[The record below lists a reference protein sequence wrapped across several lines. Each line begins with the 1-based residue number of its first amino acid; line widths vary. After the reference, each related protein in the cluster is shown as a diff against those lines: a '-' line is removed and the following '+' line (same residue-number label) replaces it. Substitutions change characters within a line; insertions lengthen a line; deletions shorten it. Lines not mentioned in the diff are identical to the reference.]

1 MTDKANNN
9 AGMDQMFEVWEK
21 GQEAFFKA
29 QSEAMNTFNK
39 SVENMTGFSKGMNTV
54 DSFPSWDSFIK
65 AWVPDWDA
73 NVFANKSGDFIG
85 DFTKSS
91 NAFLALLEPANWT
104 KYAPEQLR
112 VILQSIAD
120 GPRFADLAT
129 PQHEAAETWR
139 ETLDYAQAAADM
151 GKVMQ
156 DAWVRTYG
164 RFNKDYSIEDLKAPD
179 PDEAMNA
186 WLKAAN
192 HELLETQRS
201 PEYMDAQRRMIRA
214 STEIKARQK
223 DLAEAW
229 SEMYQMPTRTEI
241 DDLIKTVHE
250 LRRELRKVKR
260 EFAAMKAGLK

>member
-1 MTDKANNN
+1 MSNKGKGEG
-9 AGMDQMFEVWEK
+9 GMDQMFEIWEK
-21 GQEAFFKA
+21 GQDAFFKS
-29 QSEAMNTFNK
+29 QTEAMEIFNK
-39 SVENMTGFSKGMNTV
+39 SFEKMPDFSSQMKMNET
-54 DSFPSWDSFIK
+54 FPSWESFIK
-65 AWVPDWDA
+65 TWVPDWDS
-73 NVFANKSGDFIG
+73 NIFSGKSENLADQ
-85 DFTKSS
+85 FTKSG

-112 VILQSIAD
+112 IILQSIAD
-120 GPRFADLAT
+120 GPKFADLAT

-139 ETLDYAQAAADM
+139 ETLDYTQAASDM

-164 RFNKDYSIEDLKAPD
+164 RFNENYSIEDLKAPD
-179 PDEAMNA
+179 SEAAMNA
-186 WLKAAN
+186 WLSAAN

-201 PEYMDAQRRMIRA
+201 GEYMDAQRRMIRS

-229 SEMYQMPTRTEI
+229 SEMYQMPTRTEM

-260 EFAAMKAGLK
+260 ELASLKGH

>member
-1 MTDKANNN
+1 MADKDKNEG
-9 AGMDQMFEVWEK
+9 GMDQMFEIWEQ
-21 GQEAFFKA
+21 GQSAFFKA
-29 QSEAMNTFNK
+29 QSEAMDTFK
-39 SVENMTGFSKGMNTV
+39 KTFGDMPDFSNGMNS
-54 DSFPSWDSFIK
+54 DQSFPSWDSFIK
-65 AWVPDWDA
+65 SWVPDWDP
-73 NVFANKSGDFIG
+73 NVFADKSGDMV
-85 DFTKSS
+85 DQFTKSG

-120 GPRFADLAT
+120 GPKFADLAT

-139 ETLDYAQAAADM
+139 ETLDYTQAATDM

-156 DAWVRTYG
+156 DAWVRTLG
-164 RFNKDYSIEDLKAPD
+164 RFNQDHSVEDLKAPD
-179 PDEAMNA
+179 PEAAMNA
-186 WLKAAN
+186 WLAAAN

-201 PEYMDAQRRMIRA
+201 SEYMDAQRRMIRS

-229 SEMYQMPTRTEI
+229 SEMYQMPTRTEM

-260 EFAAMKAGLK
+260 ELASLKADK

>member
-1 MTDKANNN
+1 MVDKDKSEG
-9 AGMDQMFEVWEK
+9 GMDQMFEIWEK
-21 GQEAFFKA
+21 GQDAFFKA
-29 QSEAMNTFNK
+29 QAEAMETFNK
-39 SVENMTGFSKGMNTV
+39 SFENMPDFSNKMKMDGA
-54 DSFPSWDSFIK
+54 FPSWDGFIK
-65 AWVPDWDA
+65 TWVPDWDP
-73 NVFANKSGDFIG
+73 NIFSNQSGEFANQ
-85 DFTKSS
+85 FTKSGNS
-91 NAFLALLEPANWT
+91 FLALLEPANWT

-120 GPRFADLAT
+120 GPKFADLAT

-139 ETLDYAQAAADM
+139 ETLDYTRAASDM

-156 DAWVRTYG
+156 DAWIRTYG
-164 RFNKDYSIEDLKAPD
+164 RFNKDHSIEDFKASD
-179 PDEAMNA
+179 PESAMA
-186 WLKAAN
+186 GWLSAAN

-201 PEYMDAQRRMIRA
+201 QEYMDAQRRMIRS

-229 SEMYQMPTRTEI
+229 SEMYQMPTRTEV

-260 EFAAMKAGLK
+260 EVASLKALK

>member
-1 MTDKANNN
+1 MADNKNKDG
-9 AGMDQMFEVWEK
+9 GMDQMFDVWEK

-29 QSEAMNTFNK
+29 QAEAMGAFNK
-39 SVENMTGFSKGMNTV
+39 SMENMQGFTPTMKMGE
-54 DSFPSWDSFIK
+54 SFASWDGFIK
-65 AWVPDWDA
+65 AWVPDWDP
-73 NVFANKSGDFIG
+73 NIFAQKTGDFMG
-85 DFTKSS
+85 GFSKTN

-112 VILQSIAD
+112 VILQSIAE
-120 GPRFADLAT
+120 GPKFADLAT

-139 ETLDYAQAAADM
+139 ETLDYTQAATDM

-156 DAWVRTYG
+156 DAWVKTYG
-164 RFNKDYSIEDLKAPD
+164 RFNKNYSIEDLKAPN
-179 PDEAMNA
+179 PEEAMSA
-186 WLKAAN
+186 WLDAAN
-192 HELLETQRS
+192 HELLETQRL
-201 PEYMDAQRRMIRA
+201 PEFMDAQRRMVRA

-241 DDLIKTVHE
+241 DDLTKTVHE

-260 EFAAMKAGLK
+260 ELAAIKGL

>member
-1 MTDKANNN
+1 MASKENDNT
-9 AGMDQMFEVWEK
+9 GMDQMFEVWEK

-29 QSEAMNTFNK
+29 QSEAMNTFNQ
-39 SVENMTGFSKGMNTV
+39 SVENMPDMGAMNNGN
-54 DSFPSWDSFIK
+54 SFPSWDNFIK
-65 AWVPDWDA
+65 SWVPDWDP
-73 NVFANKSGDFIG
+73 NVFAQKSGDFAG
-85 DFTKSS
+85 GFAQTG

-120 GPRFADLAT
+120 GPKFADLAT
-129 PQHEAAETWR
+129 PQHESAETWR

-164 RFNKDYSIEDLKAPD
+164 RFNENFSIEDLQAPN
-179 PDEAMNA
+179 PDKAMNA
-186 WLKAAN
+186 WLAAAN
-192 HELLETQRS
+192 HELLDTQRS
-201 PEYMDAQRRMIRA
+201 PEFMDAQRRMVRS

-229 SEMYQMPTRTEI
+229 SEMYQMPTRTEV

-260 EFAAMKAGLK
+260 EVAAMKAGDK

>member
-1 MTDKANNN
+1 MAKEDKNEDA
-9 AGMDQMFEVWEK
+9 MDQMFEIWEK
-21 GQEAFFKA
+21 GQTAFFNA
-29 QSEAMNTFNK
+29 QAEAMETFNK
-39 SVENMTGFSKGMNTV
+39 SFENMPDFAPHLKV
-54 DSFPSWDSFIK
+54 DEAFPSWDSFIK
-65 AWVPDWDA
+65 SWVPDWDA
-73 NVFANKSGDFIG
+73 NVFANKAGDMAGDFSKTG
-85 DFTKSS
+85 

-120 GPRFADLAT
+120 GPKFADLAA

-139 ETLDYAQAAADM
+139 ETLDYTQAATDM

-164 RFNKDYSIEDLKAPD
+164 RFNENHSIEDLKGAD
-179 PDEAMNA
+179 PEAAMNA
-186 WLKAAN
+186 WLDAAN
-192 HELLETQRS
+192 HELLETQRTS
-201 PEYMDAQRRMIRA
+201 EFMDAQKRMIRS

-229 SEMYQMPTRTEI
+229 SEMYQMPTRTEV
-241 DDLIKTVHE
+241 DDLTKSVHE

-260 EFAAMKAGLK
+260 ELAALKAAK